1 MGKISCNK
9 ISKALTGD
17 DSLRNHR
24 LRCKG
29 RAGDAVVS
37 TNKNVFG
44 IKKKRE
50 KMNAAKAVVI
60 PSAGDLGG
68 SLTNNLKEALFLEM
82 LDDSSDSPS
91 FT

>member
-1 MGKISCNK
+1 M
-9 ISKALTGD
+9 LTGD

-50 KMNAAKAVVI
+50 KKNAAKAVVV
-60 PSAGDLGG
+60 PSAGELGG

-82 LDDSSDSPS
+82 LDDSSDSLS